1 MRKRKDFISSPPPL
15 VVFSF
20 PSTSP
25 LPTSFFPPKNP
36 RTHQGPGP
44 RLPQL
49 RLPGGRPPNRVVC
62 PPIRDPP
69 LGARAHRRA
78 ARRASRPD
86 AALHSRRALPCL
98 PAQRGRVLL
107 GAERGGDDAVLQLHQ
122 VRAQVEGLCVI
133 IVVLEKKREKS
144 YKAPLLLSNGAR
156 AVPLYLS
163 LHFSS
168 VSLSLSLSKD
178 ACKAKTHSLYKS
190 SEFCVFLS
198 LSLLKVRVGPGGAKR
213 SLSSDASDPAPADRK
228 NRGPAAVSVCRVVI
242 LLPLLSLLRILHHL
256 IR

>member
-1 MRKRKDFISSPPPL
+1 MRKRKDCISSPPPL

-62 PPIRDPP
+62 PPIGDPP

-133 IVVLEKKREKS
+133 LLFWKKNAK
-144 YKAPLLLSNGAR
+144 KATRHRCCSRTEPA
-156 AVPLYLS
+156 P
-163 LHFSS
+163 
-168 VSLSLSLSKD
+168 
-178 ACKAKTHSLYKS
+178 
-190 SEFCVFLS
+190 FLS
-198 LSLLKVRVGPGGAKR
+198 TFLSTFPP
-213 SLSSDASDPAPADRK
+213 SLFLFLSQRMHAS
-228 NRGPAAVSVCRVVI
+228 
-242 LLPLLSLLRILHHL
+242 
-256 IR
+256 

>member
-1 MRKRKDFISSPPPL
+1 MRKRKDCISSPPPL

-62 PPIRDPP
+62 PPIGDPP

-190 SEFCVFLS
+190 SEFCAFLS
-198 LSLLKVRVGPGGAKR
+198 LSL
-213 SLSSDASDPAPADRK
+213 SLS
-228 NRGPAAVSVCRVVI
+228 
-242 LLPLLSLLRILHHL
+242 
-256 IR
+256 

>member
-1 MRKRKDFISSPPPL
+1 MQKIDLIIPAKEKSEHIIILLNNLIKIKFI
-15 VVFSF
+15 
-20 PSTSP
+20 
-25 LPTSFFPPKNP
+25 KK
-36 RTHQGPGP
+36 
-44 RLPQL
+44 
-49 RLPGGRPPNRVVC
+49 
-62 PPIRDPP
+62 
-69 LGARAHRRA
+69 
-78 ARRASRPD
+78 
-86 AALHSRRALPCL
+86 
-98 PAQRGRVLL
+98 
-107 GAERGGDDAVLQLHQ
+107 
-122 VRAQVEGLCVI
+122 I

-242 LLPLLSLLRILHHL
+242 LLPLLSLLRILHDL